1 MPVAN
6 VANVVAAAEV
16 AVIVV
21 ILPVEAVHS
30 TGTLRPAR
38 RAFLPLSAIFPPLLI
53 PSQ

>member
-1 MPVAN
+1 MPVVN

-16 AVIVV
+16 AVTVVV

-38 RAFLPLSAIFPPLLI
+38 RAFLPLSTILPL
-53 PSQ
+53 S